1 MCFSTA
7 VTLALR
13 KPLHWSGG
21 VVILHLGNDAVTVP
35 RAKLNCD
42 RCAYLR
48 RLRLSCT

>member
-35 RAKLNCD
+35 RAKLNFVIGALICGACD
-42 RCAYLR
+42 
-48 RLRLSCT
+48 